1 MTGWLSRADHGAS
14 DAQIEVLKAICPIV
28 LPESYLALLAESD
41 GAEGGLSVD
50 PLWLVIYDAAEVI
63 AIATGGA
70 FAEHVPGTFLFGGNG
85 GGEVFAFET
94 VAERTGRIVTVDL
107 TDPDSGPKIRPV
119 ADSFD
124 ALLALID
131 T

>member
-1 MTGWLSRADHGAS
+1 MGWLSRADHGAS
-14 DAQIEVLKAICPIV
+14 DEQIEALKAICPFP
-28 LPESYLALLAESD
+28 LPDSYLALLTESD
-41 GAEGGLSVD
+41 GAEAGLSVD

-63 AIATGGA
+63 AIATSGA

-85 GGEVFAFET
+85 GGEAFAFET
-94 VAERTGRIVTVDL
+94 VAERAGRIVTVDL
-107 TDPDSGPKIRPV
+107 TDPDTGPRVRPV

-124 ALLALID
+124 DLIALID